1 MWESCNFLIEAY
13 TELIYSCLI
22 QNVYTCTCIT
32 HLWIKGAW
40 ENGWMDG
47 WNKCWLFIERERERE
62 REKEREVIER
72 KREIC
77 LFIYKADWT

>member
-13 TELIYSCLI
+13 TEVIYNCLI
-22 QNVYTCTCIT
+22 QNVYTWIT

-47 WNKCWLFIERERERE
+47 WNKC
-62 REKEREVIER
+62 
-72 KREIC
+72 
-77 LFIYKADWT
+77 